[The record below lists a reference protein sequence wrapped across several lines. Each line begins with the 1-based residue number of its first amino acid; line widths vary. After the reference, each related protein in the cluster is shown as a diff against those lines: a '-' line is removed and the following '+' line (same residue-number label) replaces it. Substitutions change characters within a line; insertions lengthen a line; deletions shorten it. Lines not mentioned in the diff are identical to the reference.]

1 MIVFKRKGSF
11 DEKRNVLCKLVC
23 FNNDIL
29 VFLYLNMLI
38 FIMCMVFCWLFYYKN
53 SFVKRIVNVIKEW
66 NNCKDLM

>member
-29 VFLYLNMLI
+29 VFLCLNMLI
-38 FIMCMVFCWLFYYKN
+38 FIMCMVFC
-53 SFVKRIVNVIKEW
+53 
-66 NNCKDLM
+66 